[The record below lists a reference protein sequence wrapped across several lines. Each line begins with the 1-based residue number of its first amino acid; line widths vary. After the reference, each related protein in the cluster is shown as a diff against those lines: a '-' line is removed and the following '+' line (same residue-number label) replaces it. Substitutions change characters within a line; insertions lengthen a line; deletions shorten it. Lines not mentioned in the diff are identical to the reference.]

1 MGKKRDKVVRGAGK
15 NRPVLRTP
23 PSGLFSRLH
32 AFFQTHV
39 DNYETTPGKI
49 FESSMFL
56 LNFAAIILFVIDTY
70 HLDEQSRATLHTA
83 ELILVCF
90 FIGEYLVR
98 LWAAEHKLKHAFGI
112 YSIIDLA
119 SILPI
124 LAAFTDLGFLRI
136 IRILRLVRLVRVL
149 RFQRAFQGKNTLFGR
164 VTETDLIVI
173 RIALTIFTLIFVSSG
188 LTWAIE
194 SIVQPEKIQTIWD
207 AMYFTIITITTV
219 GYGDISPVT
228 PIGRLVTILTVLA
241 GITLIPWQLG
251 KLLKVII
258 TSNTKK
264 KVKCSK
270 CGLEDHDQ
278 DAIHC
283 KACGTIIKQKHE
295 ED

>member
-1 MGKKRDKVVRGAGK
+1 MGKKKVNQTK
-15 NRPVLRTP
+15 RTGG
-23 PSGLFSRLH
+23 SKSAVKTSSGGLFSGLH
-32 AFFQTHV
+32 AFFQATV
-39 DNYETTPGKI
+39 DNYETTAGKI

-83 ELILVCF
+83 ELVLVCF

-98 LWAAEHKLKHAFGI
+98 LWAAEKKLKHMVGI

-119 SILPI
+119 SIIPI

-149 RFQRAFQGKNTLFGR
+149 RFQRAFQGKNTLFGK

-173 RIALTIFTLIFVSSG
+173 RIALTIFTIVFVSSG

-219 GYGDISPVT
+219 GYGDISPIT

-264 KVKCSK
+264 KVKCQK

-283 KACGTIIKQKHE
+283 EACGMIIKQKHE